1 MSKIT
6 KALYK
11 ASQERDLKA
20 DIIKASNIERSKPI
34 RGLEGGAINN
44 SWLIWV
50 FLIGAI
56 AGVLI
61 VFNMSKGKDAVPL
74 TEIFPDEEVYP
85 IDVEYEFVDN
95 EGKIKNIVEKAPEV
109 KAVASKVQPA
119 NEINP
124 KDAAVA
130 AMPEQKIAQKIVNAE
145 PAKAEAVIPSAE
157 NLSYTIQVASFK
169 DKNKAET
176 KLTELEKKGY
186 KPFILSRDL
195 ADKGIWYRV
204 YVGSFSTRDEAQS
217 YLSKVKADY
226 PDSFIITPKK

>member
-11 ASQERDLKA
+11 ASQERDLKV
-20 DIIKASNIERSKPI
+20 DILKASNIERSKPI
-34 RGLEGGAINN
+34 RGLEEGAINN

-50 FLIGAI
+50 FVIGAI

-61 VFNMSKGKDAVPL
+61 IFNMSKGKESVPL

-95 EGKIKNIVEKAPEV
+95 EGKIKNLVEKAEP
-109 KAVASKVQPA
+109 KAVAPKVQPA

-124 KDAAVA
+124 KDATMA
-130 AMPEQKIAQKIVNAE
+130 AIAEQKTVQKIVKAE
-145 PAKAEAVIPSAE
+145 PAKAEAVITSVE

-169 DKNKAET
+169 DKNKAEN
-176 KLTELEKKGY
+176 KLAELEKKGY

-204 YVGSFSTRDEAQS
+204 YVGSFSVRDEAQN
-217 YLSKVKADY
+217 YLSKVKVDY
-226 PDSFIITPKK
+226 PDSFIIAPKK